1 MQEMQYLFR
10 PRYVKQAQK
19 LFTEANVSNPSEGR
33 KFRRAQ
39 SVVDAE
45 MVARAKKTRRLEF
58 ALGWTRTV
66 LGRMQLS

>member
-10 PRYVKQAQK
+10 ARYVKQAQK

-66 LGRMQLS
+66 LSRMQFS